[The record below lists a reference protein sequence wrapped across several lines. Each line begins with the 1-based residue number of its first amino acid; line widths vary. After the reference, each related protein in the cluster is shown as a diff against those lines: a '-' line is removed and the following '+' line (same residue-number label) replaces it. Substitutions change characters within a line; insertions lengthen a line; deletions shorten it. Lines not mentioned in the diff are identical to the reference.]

1 MKNVYSFE
9 QLIEMA
15 KVEEGLERKDI
26 YYYKKKKKKSLEESD
41 FMLISDVAYLEE
53 DEIVLIDGEEVPKI
67 VIDKG
72 MSYYYDPNQ
81 FEDVISF
88 QYEKDHRSTI
98 DDYIKALDHYHEKDD
113 FLDE

>member
-1 MKNVYSFE
+1 MRNIYSFK

-15 KVEEGLERKDI
+15 KVEEGLKRQDI
-26 YYYKKKKKKSLEESD
+26 YYLKNKSLEESD

-53 DEIVLIDGEEVPKI
+53 SEIVLVDGNEIPKI

-72 MSYYYDPNQ
+72 MSHYYDPNQ

-88 QYEKDHRSTI
+88 QYEKNNHSTI
-98 DDYIKALDHYHEKDD
+98 DDYIKALDYYHDKDD
-113 FLDE
+113 FLD